1 MNFVFFFRLFVSFV
15 ARKEQRFYRRDVVLL
30 CTKRY

>member
-1 MNFVFFFRLFVSFV
+1 M